1 MEKETKL
8 ITDFVLKSLSGGFL
22 IGFGCIANV
31 MSDNKIIGAFLFS
44 LGLLTVIVT
53 ESKLYTGKVGYAK
66 ANLFHW
72 FIFLIPILLLNLI
85 GISAVCSVFGNLSDL
100 NLDTSELLTKKYDEN
115 ILSALIR
122 SFGCGVMMYIAVDGY
137 KRTEK
142 PIIVIM
148 PVMCFI
154 LSGFEHCIANYGY
167 MTMNNEYYCP
177 QLIIWI
183 VGNSVGSLTLKKLVG

>member
-1 MEKETKL
+1 MTSEVKSLT
-8 ITDFVLKSLSGGFL
+8 TFALKSLSGGVL
-22 IGFGCIANV
+22 IGFGCIVN
-31 MSDNKIIGAFLFS
+31 MMCENKIAGAFLFS
-44 LGLLTVIVT
+44 LGLLTVIIT
-53 ESKLYTGKVGYAK
+53 DSKLYTGKVGYAK
-66 ANLFHW
+66 ANFNHW
-72 FIFLIPILLLNLI
+72 FIFLIPILILNLI
-85 GISAVCSVFGNLSDL
+85 GIGVLCSAFGNLSDL
-100 NLDTSELLTKKYDEN
+100 NLDTSSMLSKKYDEGL
-115 ILSALIR
+115 LSAFVR

-167 MTMNNEYYCP
+167 MTLNNDYYCS

-183 VGNSVGSLTLKKLVG
+183 IGNSVGSLTLKKLVG